1 MHINVGGSIKM
12 QKCDDVFCLMWQVSF
27 KMTFNAIKK
36 KQFPWEKPL
45 AGGVKLWL
53 NSWPVIRMQE
63 AEFHVPPLPS
73 CGTLGRAAGGGSS
86 TVESNRWWTYA
97 ALMHAIITFISWR
110 WHVTSSGSQAVTEA
124 GSIAFFFS
132 TPHHSSTPNY
142 PHSQLQAKKH
152 KSVCFFCL
160 VKLHNNRVKKVSV
173 YSGTLKGL
181 KRLWWACQASSWRCG
196 LGIWHAAIL

>member
-1 MHINVGGSIKM
+1 MRKAISRRCEALIK
-12 QKCDDVFCLMWQVSF
+12 LMASHQD
-27 KMTFNAIKK
+27 
-36 KQFPWEKPL
+36 
-45 AGGVKLWL
+45 AGGGISRASASLV
-53 NSWPVIRMQE
+53 R
-63 AEFHVPPLPS
+63 H
-73 CGTLGRAAGGGSS
+73 LGQGGGGGGSS